1 MGRRADG
8 GKRVEWVD
16 RFRQYEKSEL
26 TVAEFCDWAGVS
38 VATFYNWRRKM
49 ADGLQALEPQTHMP
63 SLPSIGKSVFL
74 PVRVFSQSDPASPIP
89 PIEIQLSN
97 GVRILV
103 PLGEAATLSHT
114 LSDVLIAAA
123 GLPSAMEDE
132 AC

>member
-1 MGRRADG
+1 MGRRADV
-8 GKRVEWVD
+8 GKRVEWVT
-16 RFRQYEKSEL
+16 RLRQYEKSEL

-38 VATFYNWRRKM
+38 VATFYNWRRKLGVDPD
-49 ADGLQALEPQTHMP
+49 APDNCAASAL
-63 SLPSIGKSVFL
+63 SLPIGKAAFL
-74 PVRVFSQSDPASPIP
+74 PVRVVSQSDSALPMPS
-89 PIEIQLSN
+89 IEIQLSN

-103 PLGEAATLSHT
+103 PLGESAT